1 MRVRLLSFFVAAFI
15 AGAASAVAQSAP
27 SGPLTLTAALR
38 EALAANP
45 ELLALRGDAD
55 ATRAAVPEARFLD
68 PPMFEAQIWGWP
80 VTTLNPAR
88 TDMYMFMA
96 NQDLPGR
103 GKRAAR
109 ELVATRESDMSRA
122 QIAVRANEV
131 LNAVKQAYVDLA
143 LARATAALYDQQ
155 TPILRQMADVATT
168 RYSMGQSSQSDTV
181 KAVLELSRLR
191 ADAIEWRQKTRLAE
205 TRLNTL
211 LGRPPA
217 APIGALTGSGVA
229 PVDVESA
236 EETARTHHP
245 ELFMATTTVAREEAE
260 LARLRGERRPDFVV
274 GGGYMLQPGG
284 AGAWTARAGVTWP
297 NAPWSRQRLNT
308 EIDAQQKKVD
318 AARAHRDAVTRTVTG
333 VVQEAV
339 IALDAARERAAII
352 ESAVTPNVE
361 HAFDVAQVS
370 YAANRGQFADLLDTE
385 RVLLS
390 TRMDLIA
397 ARGDVE
403 RANADLAMA
412 IGNIPED

>member
-284 AGAWTARAGVTWP
+284 TGAWTARAGVTWP